1 MVTVAFEELEKAAC
15 CLLQIIKDT
24 PELGKTTKVAIA
36 GDMVMRKYLPNYR
49 HDGEGVS
56 LFWFLRDI
64 GHTHTDPP
72 PPQDIDLIVNSATSA
87 SLIRKKL
94 LQHPMSPLVEHNQQL
109 FYQTSSSAA
118 RIEVRL
124 TPEMLCPFLPGAAR
138 PVHELVPS
146 PATLPYVSLVDLVVF
161 KMDACGL
168 RDSAPGRQREARDAA
183 ALLGLAAEH
192 RALDL
197 NPDQARVVEECLADV
212 LRHSDPDKQKAWWQ
226 TRLIGLCDPDARKPP
241 SEVLSDLIE
250 QMSLQDDADRRR
262 GPALVG
268 RTPSSSSK
276 TSLSSMTSS
285 ASSSAASA
293 ASTAASS
300 VTSGSPVKA
309 NGPGLPAG
317 GPSDLT
323 CTIPRRPRKFS
334 TSQHSPI
341 KSAHSRKKSTDQ
353 GRPKRH
359 SQILGSL
366 PGGSH
371 AYTTSPTDDGSPG
384 SPGLHLTGRFESTP
398 GADKLVTDSY
408 F

>member
-1 MVTVAFEELEKAAC
+1 
-15 CLLQIIKDT
+15 
-24 PELGKTTKVAIA
+24 
-36 GDMVMRKYLPNYR
+36 
-49 HDGEGVS
+49 
-56 LFWFLRDI
+56 
-64 GHTHTDPP
+64 
-72 PPQDIDLIVNSATSA
+72 
-87 SLIRKKL
+87 
-94 LQHPMSPLVEHNQQL
+94 MSPLVESNQQL
-109 FYQTSSSAA
+109 YYQTSSAA
-118 RIEVRL
+118 GIEVRL
-124 TPEMLCPFLPGAAR
+124 TPEMLCPFLPGAAKL
-138 PVHELVPS
+138 VHELNPS
-146 PATLPYVSLVDLVVF
+146 PATLPYISLVDLIVF

-168 RDSAPGRQREARDAA
+168 RDSVQSRQQEARDAA

-192 RALDL
+192 SALDL
-197 NPDQARVVEECLADV
+197 NADQARVVEECLADV
-212 LRHSDPDKQKAWWQ
+212 LRHSAPDKQKAWWQ
-226 TRLIGLCDPDARKPP
+226 TRLIGLCDPDARKQP

-250 QMSLQDDADRRR
+250 QMSLDESARRSSS
-262 GPALVG
+262 GLVG

-285 ASSSAASA
+285 ASSAGT

-300 VTSGSPVKA
+300 VSGNFVTSNSPVKTT
-309 NGPGLPAG
+309 GPGLPASSHSRT
-317 GPSDLT
+317 PSDLT

-366 PGGSH
+366 PSGSH